1 MIVSGNNGTYAHP
14 SHKRPQSPPP
24 PEREPVYEPP
34 LPQRYAPTPARSTM
48 QHQPDDPPPKR
59 HHVQTES
66 PLSTGHMLFVMLALS
81 GLIFLVM
88 QIHNLRT

>member
-1 MIVSGNNGTYAHP
+1 M
-14 SHKRPQSPPP
+14 
-24 PEREPVYEPP
+24 YEPP
-34 LPQRYAPTPARSTM
+34 PPQRYAPTPARSTM

-59 HHVQTES
+59 HHFQTES
-66 PLSTGHMLFVMLALS
+66 PLSTGHMMFVLLALG